1 MFKWGGCDINP
12 NQSIRTKHMRCP
24 KMFAKTEQ
32 VPFLSGFLLQ
42 NIACF
47 RSWGEFQ
54 IDNPKKYKSP
64 SWKYSSEFVRGVRA
78 HKGTPRTKGANLRRK
93 KKKPIRT
100 CAPFYPRHQLKAFP
114 LASSCSLLAR
124 HLLASLMEFL
134 FNLGET
140 LLPLMRLLIW
150 CLRLALLSPRS
161 LKRKKKNNQQQ
172 KKLGFEVLARFSQWG
187 LEMLPGGIKFVSAG
201 KCLSGNYQVSVWHL
215 LL

>member
-1 MFKWGGCDINP
+1 MGGGDVT
-12 NQSIRTKHMRCP
+12 STRR
-24 KMFAKTEQ
+24 
-32 VPFLSGFLLQ
+32 PFVQ
-42 NIACF
+42 NICGVQKCLLRQSKCLFCLASFYKTSLAFAREASF
-47 RSWGEFQ
+47 RLTT
-54 IDNPKKYKSP
+54 PKST
-64 SWKYSSEFVRGVRA
+64 SLHLEN
-78 HKGTPRTKGANLRRK
+78 TPLSLYEGYARTKGLRGRKVLTWEEK